1 MNEGMDLGKGFYRRK
16 GMDGLVLVL
25 GKITHL
31 RLFAVERRTHRQ
43 PSNVQS
49 EPLQVCSQLL
59 SGAKVYAGHS

>member
-1 MNEGMDLGKGFYRRK
+1 MNEGTDLGKGLYRGK

-43 PSNVQS
+43 PSDVQS
-49 EPLQVCSQLL
+49 EPLEVCSQLV
-59 SGAKVYAGHS
+59 SGPKVYALHS

>member
-1 MNEGMDLGKGFYRRK
+1 MNEGMDLGKAFYRRK

-31 RLFAVERRTHRQ
+31 RLFAVERRAHRQ
-43 PSNVQS
+43 PSYVQS
-49 EPLQVCSQLL
+49 EPLQVCSQLV